1 VVQGAGVG
9 GAHTAGGLVAE
20 IFRIPFG
27 HGAR

>member
-9 GAHTAGGLVAE
+9 GALTAGAVLADIVRVAG
-20 IFRIPFG
+20 G